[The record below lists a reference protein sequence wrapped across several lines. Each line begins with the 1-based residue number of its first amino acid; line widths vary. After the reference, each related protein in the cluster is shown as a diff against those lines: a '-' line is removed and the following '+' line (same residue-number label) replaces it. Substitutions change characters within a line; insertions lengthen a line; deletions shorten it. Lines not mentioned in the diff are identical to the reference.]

1 MVRLRYYFNKVPP
14 EGDNFIPINTLT
26 KLKLYSDFDG
36 EERMSHNVRVKNY
49 LLSRFIYLLLG
60 SIRFGSTLKSSFH
73 LILSLRVK
81 CVF

>member
-36 EERMSHNVRVKNY
+36 EERMSHDVRVKNY
-49 LLSRFIYLLLG
+49 SLSRFIYLLLG
-60 SIRFGSTLKSSFH
+60 STRFGSTLKSSFH
-73 LILSLRVK
+73 LILSLRV
-81 CVF
+81 F

>member
-36 EERMSHNVRVKNY
+36 EERMSHDVRVKNY

-60 SIRFGSTLKSSFH
+60 STRFGSTLKSSFH
-73 LILSLRVK
+73 LILSLRV
-81 CVF
+81 F

>member
-36 EERMSHNVRVKNY
+36 EERLSHDVRVKNY

-60 SIRFGSTLKSSFH
+60 STRFGSTLKSSFH
-73 LILSLRVK
+73 LILSLRV
-81 CVF
+81 F